1 MANTIRASKSTFYGG
16 LVMDLSPDTT
26 PNEVLTSALNATLVT
41 FNGNEMQ
48 LQNDMGNGRVE
59 TARLPEG
66 YIPVGTCEFGDIIYI
81 VSYNPLTNKS
91 QIGCFP
97 SPERNI
103 SSEEIGNAGQT
114 LSASDFQVLNNDIPT
129 GELKTSSVKKILYQN
144 KLNPGDKF
152 VIYDTNNQILNE
164 THITDIGNTSHT
176 YGSFPKWL
184 RIHVIAIEDS
194 GKITYLDSSMK
205 WYESGNLTPT
215 DYFIRTSIDKTNK
228 PDIDSYRNL
237 LSSGYS
243 VYQSKISGKLALLI
257 ELEKI
262 EGFSCTYTIYS
273 KNTIINTITNSKN
286 TIVNTI
292 TDNKNNT
299 DNKNYGDIYYK
310 QYYIYWNFN
319 WDTNDPNINPAWIV
333 LTKSEWTGREEGK
346 GGTYYKWALD
356 NNKYYLDIEQANK
369 QINEQTNKQPDDIIK
384 DQIPLVN
391 KWSVDITSNI
401 STSDYNTFI
410 NGGDVTI
417 GSYQVVLNK
426 FLKDREELYGNMP
439 LTKLNICRIN
449 DGNYKQLPKIGQYY
463 INATKLEYK
472 KQDEQLIEQAYT
484 QKYYDG
490 RYTEIESIAI
500 TDDIVNNYFHY
511 PIYKAFTEFTIPIK
525 QIFKEVVNN
534 TSNKTDEKNSNKTS
548 KENSNIT
555 SNKETIIREFKPDI
569 RNLIYH
575 YEITPAM
582 PYGLLREYS
591 IDGYIDFSK
600 IGTGEINL
608 KSWKYF
614 NGENIS
620 TLTIGMDAYV
630 EDNMGIQSVVLEFYD
645 NQGMAAA
652 YHITGKSSYSGQF
665 TEMIPLNGS
674 TNTYKLQNIDAEG
687 NKHLH
692 LGPKAHKGDL
702 NLVRF
707 DTVNNKIIETNW
719 INDGLCYID
728 DCGTIYS
735 NMLYLVKIIVKY
747 CPINALG
754 EFDTSDSTNYK
765 HFYRWMWTNTMFN
778 QYYHNITDFND
789 IQLELTL
796 DVFPKYELTNSYYYG
811 QFEYNSP
818 NEKALTDTQDI
829 YKYLSAKVQVVS
841 DTNSAKNVI
850 GNIIGN
856 GTEVGGGEVGGD
868 NPSEPEPELT
878 QEISNGIK
886 TFTITFNKAITNINF
901 EKIIFKCGVVT
912 YVKDSDYTVAQGIGS
927 YQFTVTFPNVGN
939 TYYMYINVPEGAI
952 TLGKDKNSEIKYT
965 YSYKDGLLQ

>member
-1 MANTIRASKSTFYGG
+1 MANTIRASKSTFQGG
-16 LVMDLSPDTT
+16 LVMDLAPDTT

-41 FNGNEMQ
+41 FNGNEIQ

-103 SSEEIGNAGQT
+103 SSEEIGNTGQS
-114 LSASDFQVLNNDIPT
+114 LSADDFQVLSDGKPT
-129 GELKTSSVKKILYQN
+129 GELKASSVKKILYQN

-152 VIYDTNNQILNE
+152 VIYDTNNQILSE

-194 GKITYLDSSMK
+194 GKINYLDSSIK
-205 WYESGNLTPT
+205 WYKSGNLTSSY
-215 DYFIRTSIDKTNK
+215 DYFIRTSTEKNGTKK

-262 EGFSCTYTIYS
+262 EGFSCTYTVYS
-273 KNTIINTITNSKN
+273 KSTTTVATVAENTTNSEN
-286 TIVNTI
+286 TTNIE
-292 TDNKNNT
+292 NN
-299 DNKNYGDIYYK
+299 GDIEYK

-319 WDTNDPNINPAWIV
+319 WDTSDPNINPAYVV

-356 NNKYYLDIEQANK
+356 KDNKYSLDIGKAIK
-369 QINEQTNKQPDDIIK
+369 QPNEQTNEQNKDIIR
-384 DQIPLVN
+384 DQIPL
-391 KWSVDITSNI
+391 KWEANITSNI
-401 STSDYNTFI
+401 VTDSYNTFI
-410 NGGDVTI
+410 NGGVTT
-417 GSYQVVLNK
+417 GSYQIVLDK
-426 FLKDREELYGNMP
+426 FLNSMATTYKNMP
-439 LTKLNICRIN
+439 LTKLNIKRENTN
-449 DGNYKQLPKIGQYY
+449 DYKQLPKVGEYY
-463 INATKLEYK
+463 INATKIEYGK
-472 KQDEQLIEQAYT
+472 EGQLKETVYT
-484 QKYYDG
+484 QIYNNG
-490 RYTEIESIAI
+490 LYTSIDPVTI

-511 PIYKAFTEFTIPIK
+511 PIYKAFQEFTIPIK
-525 QIFKEVVNN
+525 QIFKETVK
-534 TSNKTDEKNSNKTS
+534 SSEEK
-548 KENSNIT
+548 
-555 SNKETIIREFKPDI
+555 TIIREFKPDT

-575 YEITPAM
+575 YEVTPAM

-600 IGTGEINL
+600 IGTGAIDL
-608 KSWKYF
+608 KAWKYF
-614 NGENIS
+614 NGENVS

-630 EDNMGIQSVVLEFYD
+630 EDNMGIQSVILEFYD

-692 LGPKAHKGDL
+692 LGPEAHEGDS
-702 NLVRF
+702 NLVKF
-707 DTVNNKIIETNW
+707 DGEKIIETDW
-719 INDGLCYID
+719 VNDGSCHID

-754 EFDTSDSTNYK
+754 EFDISDSTNYK

-796 DVFPKYELTNSYYYG
+796 DVFPTYELTNSYYYG

-818 NEKALTDTQDI
+818 NEESLIGSNDI
-829 YKYLSAKVQVVS
+829 YKYLSAKVQVIS
-841 DTNSAKNVI
+841 DTESAKDVI
-850 GNIIGN
+850 NNTPIDN
-856 GTEVGGGEVGGD
+856 EGGEGGEGGD
-868 NPSEPEPELT
+868 TPPEPELT
-878 QEISNGIK
+878 QSISNGLS
-886 TFTITFNKAITNINF
+886 TFIITFNKTITNINF
-901 EKIIFKCGVVT
+901 NTITFKCNGSI
-912 YVKDSDYTVAQGIGS
+912 YNKDTDYIVSQGIGNNV
-927 YQFTVTFPNVGN
+927 FVVNFPNVGD
-939 TYYMYINVPEGAI
+939 TYTMYINIPAGTI
-952 TLGKDKNSEIKYT
+952 TLGEDINSKIEYT
-965 YSYKDGLLQ
+965 YSYKDGAPSI